1 MRRRQAARTRDEPYS
16 RTSRHSSMKRGTVP
30 DKPNALKELEGVVSL
45 AETVQYQSGAVVS
58 RTLLKR
64 PSGTVTAFAFDQ
76 GEGLSEHTAAFDALV
91 LMIEGESEVSVS
103 GVPHRLAQGHLLQLP
118 AGQPHALK
126 ALTRFKMLLIMVK
139 G

>member
-1 MRRRQAARTRDEPYS
+1 M
-16 RTSRHSSMKRGTVP
+16 P
-30 DKPNALKELEGVVSL
+30 DKPTAPKEFEGAVSL

-58 RTLLKR
+58 RTLLKK
-64 PSGTVTAFAFDQ
+64 PSGTVTAFAFDL

-91 LMIEGESEVSVS
+91 LMIEGESEISVS
-103 GVPHRLAQGHLLQLP
+103 GVPHRLAQGHLLRLP

-139 G
+139 E